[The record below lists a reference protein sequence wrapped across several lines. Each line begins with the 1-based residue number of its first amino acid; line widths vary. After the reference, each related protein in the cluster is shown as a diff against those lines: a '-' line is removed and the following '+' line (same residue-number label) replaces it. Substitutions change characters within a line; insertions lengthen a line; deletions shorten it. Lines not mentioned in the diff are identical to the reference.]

1 VLSEEGQKML
11 ATSLSK
17 GVTMKGIQPNY
28 TEFQETP
35 DFVVGLDLGAKL
47 KQYIRDFQKIFGI
60 S

>member
-1 VLSEEGQKML
+1 ML